1 MEQNRNV
8 RSLGSGFDNIV
19 SETEDG
25 RVLRKARSPRE
36 RDTLARQF
44 KFLPRLA
51 KRLPVPIPIP
61 ESFENDELAYRK
73 IPGEVLSPSILD
85 RGAAHQLTCDI
96 AAFLN
101 ALHSVAVVDCVSW
114 GVPQRGRTEE
124 LLDLL
129 EESRPALNVRQRSQI
144 SAWRKHFS
152 AHDHTP
158 TLIHGDLWYENM
170 LVDRDSGRL
179 TGILDFDR
187 ACIGDPAWDIATQ
200 LHCGDDF
207 ARAVFDRYHGG
218 TEDLWIRAHRL
229 FPLRAFEGLAW
240 AIRNSD
246 EAEFEESL
254 GKLRACGVLE

>member
-1 MEQNRNV
+1 V
-8 RSLGSGFDNIV
+8 TSLGSGFDNIV
-19 SETEDG
+19 RETEDG

-36 RDTLARQF
+36 RDTLARQL
-44 KFLPRLA
+44 KFLPLLA
-51 KRLPVPIPIP
+51 KRLPVAIPIP
-61 ESFENDELAYRK
+61 DSFENDELAYRK
-73 IPGEVLSPSILD
+73 IPAEALPPSILD
-85 RGAAHQLTCDI
+85 RGAAQQMACDI

-101 ALHSVAVVDCVSW
+101 ALHSVAVIDCVGW

-129 EESRPALNVRQRSQI
+129 EESLPALSVRQRSQI
-144 SAWRKHFS
+144 SAWRKNFS
-152 AHDHTP
+152 EQDYTP
-158 TLIHGDLWYENM
+158 ALIHGDLWYENM
-170 LVDRDSGRL
+170 LIDRDSGRL
-179 TGILDFDR
+179 TGVLDFDR

-200 LHCGDDF
+200 LHCGEGF
-207 ARAVFDRYHGG
+207 ARTVFDHYGDG
-218 TEDLWIRAHRL
+218 TADLWIRAHRL